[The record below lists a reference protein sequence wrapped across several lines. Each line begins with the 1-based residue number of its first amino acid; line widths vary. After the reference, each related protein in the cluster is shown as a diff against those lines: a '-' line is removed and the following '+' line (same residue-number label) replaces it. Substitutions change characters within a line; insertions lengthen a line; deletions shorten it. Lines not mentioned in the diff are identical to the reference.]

1 MAQLKSIRR
10 VTIYADVSLEKDLI
24 AQCLKMGA
32 HGYTIIECK
41 GGKGVQGVLEDPFT
55 SQSARICVEMLVDPE
70 VGAQI
75 LDFFSSPQF
84 DKYAILVCM
93 DPVEVGVR
101 ENY

>member
-10 VTIYADVSLEKDLI
+10 VTIYADSSLERDLI

-41 GGKGVQGVLEDPFT
+41 GGKGVQGVLEDPFST
-55 SQSARICVEMLVDPE
+55 PSSRVCIEVLVDPE
-70 VGAQI
+70 IGDQI
-75 LDFFSSPQF
+75 LDFFSNPQF

-101 ENY
+101 EHY